1 LHQYLDL
8 DIEELEFS
16 VRTYG
21 RLKHAEIQTVGALV
35 QLTEEDLI
43 HAGFTPRM
51 INEIR
56 VTLGAIGLQSGMH
69 FQD

>member
-21 RLKHAEIQTVGALV
+21 RLKDAEIHTVGALV
-35 QLTEEDLI
+35 QLTEEDLN
-43 HAGFTPRM
+43 HAGLTPRM

-56 VTLGAIGLQSGMH
+56 DTLGSIGLQPGM
-69 FQD
+69 QLED